1 MGSNVSI
8 YLPLRGPGHAKPK
21 AAARKG
27 WESPDYSGVDP
38 DQHGWVG
45 LRADGL
51 VIVDCDTAEAV
62 TRWREI
68 GTPTYEVQTPRGG
81 SHFYYRW
88 VPGAPTGPAVNVFGP
103 GSKIDIRAGRG
114 SYVVSPPT
122 PGYVVVNKRKP
133 VVYKSAWIPERN
145 DATDNDPDDEWDV
158 IPDGRRNDTL
168 TAFAGAFRR
177 QGMSLEV
184 IFQMLRAMNR
194 TIVDQGSDP
203 ITDAELEAITRSVGR
218 YEIVPDWEVE
228 IDTGR
233 PDASDATLLQW
244 MAGMTMP
251 PPPEWHWKPYLPKG
265 RLVLLDGS
273 EGIGKGLLCA
283 YLATR
288 IARDAGTVLW
298 MSTEDDPEEDIQ
310 RRLLA
315 AGHNRDDHHGIGFF
329 TVDPKFPTDVE
340 TLETLIEEHKTQLVI
355 MDPGR
360 SYLAPPDGV
369 RASFNDEAAIRPGL
383 EALNRLAKRSK
394 CTIVFVHHWNK
405 NTQTTTQYRA
415 GGSGAFAQVVRHRI
429 TLAWHGP
436 TDGGTGAFEVSK
448 SNIGPKGHVH
458 GYGVVPVAAY
468 DTVVFDMTEPLD
480 NFTDIGEWLKAQERD
495 DDSIELDRIDDITEH
510 IKALPAGAPVPAV
523 AALQKDYGV
532 KRLQAQS
539 IIDGLLEQG
548 VLRRAAQGR
557 KLFRRG
563 DDEL

>member
-1 MGSNVSI
+1 MPI
-8 YLPLRGPGHAKPK
+8 YLPLKADSKEPAKRGWQK
-21 AAARKG
+21 
-27 WESPDYSGVDP
+27 PDYEGVEP
-38 DQHGWVG
+38 VGRVG

-51 VIVDCDTAEAV
+51 VIVDCDSAEAADA
-62 TRWREI
+62 WRAI
-68 GTPTYEVQTPRGG
+68 GTATQEVQTPRGF
-81 SHFYYRW
+81 HFYYQW
-88 VPGAPTGPAVNVFGP
+88 VPGAPTGPAAGVMP
-103 GSKIDIRAGRG
+103 GVDIRAGLG
-114 SYVVSPPT
+114 SYVVAPPT
-122 PGYVVVNKRKP
+122 PGYTTLNKRKP
-133 VVYKSAWIPERN
+133 ALFKSAWMPERN
-145 DATDNDPDDEWDV
+145 APTEQNDDEWDV

-184 IFQMLRAMNR
+184 IFQMLRAMNGA
-194 TIVDQGSDP
+194 IVDQGNDP
-203 ITDAELEAITRSVGR
+203 ITDVELEAITRSVGR

-228 IDTGR
+228 IDDGTL
-233 PDASDATLLQW
+233 DASDTSLLQW
-244 MAGMTMP
+244 MKGMVMP

-283 YLATR
+283 HLAVR

-315 AGHNRDDHHGIGFF
+315 AGHDRDEHAGIGFF
-329 TVDPKFPTDVE
+329 TVDPKFPTDVV
-340 TLETLIEEHKTQLVI
+340 TLETLIAEHDTQLVI

-360 SYLAPPDGV
+360 SYLAPPEGV

-436 TDGGTGAFEVSK
+436 TDGGSGAFEVSK

-458 GYGVVPVAAY
+458 GYGVTPVAAY
-468 DTVVFDMTEPLD
+468 DTVVFEPTELLD
-480 NFTDIGEWLKAQERD
+480 SYLDIGEWLKAQEKED
-495 DDSIELDRIDDITEH
+495 DTIELDRIDDITEH
-510 IKALPAGAPVPAV
+510 IKALLPGAPVPAV
-523 AALQKDYGV
+523 AQLMAEYGV
-532 KRLQAQS
+532 KRLQASS
-539 IIDGLLEQG
+539 IIDGLLENG
-548 VLRRAAQGR
+548 TLRRAAQGR